1 MIDRYCKLDANVD
14 RSTSCMERV
23 CDTHTSICMERDQ
36 MSPQPRPR
44 HLMIG
49 RWSSSACMSL
59 IGTYLCSARA
69 TSTLSSPILGK
80 AATQHWRHIH
90 MLRLTP
96 TRVHTVCKPP
106 CMQAIGLHT
115 TLECLPW
122 QMSQHCFLR
131 GICPRCKYITTCRE
145 KWCSCLPT
153 SRLCLSVRH
162 ARATSAFYPYTPRTR
177 LACAGARSV
186 GQGFGGVCQSV
197 RELRARVD
205 FLMCRLRCCG
215 GWTGARV
222 SVAVREREIV
232 TTYMYLPRSYRAT
245 VSFLH
250 RFARWRGGEEAWNR
264 LLEQA
269 SSPSLSYC

>member
-49 RWSSSACMSL
+49 RWSSSACISL
-59 IGTYLCSARA
+59 IGTYLYSARA

-115 TLECLPW
+115 TLKFLPW

-131 GICPRCKYITTCRE
+131 GICPRCNRLRLAESGGVVSTNKSSLPISEACPSHIRLFSLHPRNEACMCRSVLS
-145 KWCSCLPT
+145 WTRFWRRL
-153 SRLCLSVRH
+153 SR
-162 ARATSAFYPYTPRTR
+162 RTR
-177 LACAGARSV
+177 IARSR
-186 GQGFGGVCQSV
+186 G
-197 RELRARVD
+197 
-205 FLMCRLRCCG
+205 FLMCRLRCVDRRQCICG
-215 GWTGARV
+215 C
-222 SVAVREREIV
+222 S
-232 TTYMYLPRSYRAT
+232 
-245 VSFLH
+245 
-250 RFARWRGGEEAWNR
+250 
-264 LLEQA
+264 
-269 SSPSLSYC
+269 

>member
-96 TRVHTVCKPP
+96 TRVAYRL
-106 CMQAIGLHT
+106 QATMHASHRITHYSRVSPLADVA
-115 TLECLPW
+115 TL
-122 QMSQHCFLR
+122 
-131 GICPRCKYITTCRE
+131 
-145 KWCSCLPT
+145 LPT
-153 SRLCLSVRH
+153 RNMSPMQI
-162 ARATSAFYPYTPRTR
+162 YY
-177 LACAGARSV
+177 
-186 GQGFGGVCQSV
+186 
-197 RELRARVD
+197 D
-205 FLMCRLRCCG
+205 
-215 GWTGARV
+215 
-222 SVAVREREIV
+222 
-232 TTYMYLPRSYRAT
+232 LPRE
-245 VSFLH
+245 VV
-250 RFARWRGGEEAWNR
+250 
-264 LLEQA
+264 
-269 SSPSLSYC
+269 